1 MAEGVIGMT
10 VTIDPLPQTLTANEK
25 RVKELLD
32 RGKTVFQIA
41 YKLHMSF
48 EAVRDII
55 FEIRK
60 KECLMAGK
68 PRLTQEERAEIYRL
82 YREEG
87 MTQRDLAA
95 RYGVTHSTIGNIVKK
110 MESVQQM
117 CDALT
122 AADKPM
128 KNTGINP
135 EFEQAVDAMIAE
147 SSVEVT
153 ATPLAE
159 GVQDQ
164 PAELEPVIVTKL
176 PHVIWCALDD
186 KISMINLD
194 IVTHEQRIAE
204 LQEEI
209 AELVAEREQI
219 REWMEAHE

>member
-1 MAEGVIGMT
+1 MIGMT

-122 AADKPM
+122 ASDKPM
-128 KNTGINP
+128 KNTGVNP

-147 SSVEVT
+147 SDT
-153 ATPLAE
+153 ANADEKSANAE
-159 GVQDQ
+159 PD
-164 PAELEPVIVTKL
+164 KL
-176 PHVIWCALDD
+176 PHYIWVALDD

-194 IVTHEQRIAE
+194 IETREQHIAE

>member
-95 RYGVTHSTIGNIVKK
+95 RYGVTHATIGNIVKK

-135 EFEQAVDAMIAE
+135 EFDQAVDAMIAE

-153 ATPLAE
+153 AAPLAE

-164 PAELEPVIVTKL
+164 PAELEPVIVAKL
-176 PHVIWCALDD
+176 PHVIWSALDD
-186 KISMINLD
+186 KCCEINID
-194 IVTHEQRIAE
+194 IETREAQIAE
-204 LQEEI
+204 LKAEI
-209 AELVAEREQI
+209 RALEAQKQDI
-219 REWMEAHE
+219 QKWMEAHE

>member
-95 RYGVTHSTIGNIVKK
+95 RYGVTHATIGNIVKK

-128 KNTGINP
+128 KNTCVNP
-135 EFEQAVDAMIAE
+135 EFDQAVDAMIANADE
-147 SSVEVT
+147 KS
-153 ATPLAE
+153 AN
-159 GVQDQ
+159 
-164 PAELEPVIVTKL
+164 AELDKL
-176 PHVIWCALDD
+176 PHYIWVALDD
-186 KISMINLD
+186 KISTINLD
-194 IVTHEQRIAE
+194 IETREQRIAE

>member
-1 MAEGVIGMT
+1 MT
-10 VTIDPLPQTLTANEK
+10 VTIDPLPQTLTANER

-48 EAVRDII
+48 EAVRDIM

-128 KNTGINP
+128 KNTGVNP
-135 EFEQAVDAMIAE
+135 EFDQAVDAMIAE
-147 SSVEVT
+147 SDT
-153 ATPLAE
+153 ANADENSANAE
-159 GVQDQ
+159 PDR
-164 PAELEPVIVTKL
+164 L

-194 IVTHEQRIAE
+194 IETREQRIAE

-219 REWMEAHE
+219 RAWMEAHE

>member
-1 MAEGVIGMT
+1 MIGMT
-10 VTIDPLPQTLTANEK
+10 VTIDPLPQALTANEK

-135 EFEQAVDAMIAE
+135 EF
-147 SSVEVT
+147 
-153 ATPLAE
+153 
-159 GVQDQ
+159 DQ
-164 PAELEPVIVTKL
+164 PAELEPVIVAKL
-176 PHVIWCALDD
+176 PHVIWSALDD
-186 KISMINLD
+186 KCCEINID
-194 IVTHEQRIAE
+194 IETREAQIAE
-204 LQEEI
+204 LKAEI
-209 AELVAEREQI
+209 RALEAQKQDI
-219 REWMEAHE
+219 QTWMEAHE

>member
-95 RYGVTHSTIGNIVKK
+95 RYGVTHHTISNIVKK

-135 EFEQAVDAMIAE
+135 EFDQTVDAMIANVDE
-147 SSVEVT
+147 NS
-153 ATPLAE
+153 ANAE
-159 GVQDQ
+159 PDR
-164 PAELEPVIVTKL
+164 L
-176 PHVIWCALDD
+176 PHVIWSALDD
-186 KISMINLD
+186 KCCEINID
-194 IVTHEQRIAE
+194 IETREAQIAE
-204 LQEEI
+204 LKAEI
-209 AELVAEREQI
+209 RALEAQKQDI
-219 REWMEAHE
+219 QTWMEAHE

>member
-1 MAEGVIGMT
+1 MQMT
-10 VTIDPLPQTLTANEK
+10 IAIEPIPQALTANER
-25 RVKELLD
+25 RVKALLD
-32 RGKTVFQIA
+32 QSKTMFQIA

-135 EFEQAVDAMIAE
+135 EFDQAVDAMIAE
-147 SSVEVT
+147 SDT
-153 ATPLAE
+153 ANADEKSANAE
-159 GVQDQ
+159 PD
-164 PAELEPVIVTKL
+164 KL
-176 PHVIWCALDD
+176 PHYIWTVLDGR
-186 KISMINLD
+186 ISSINLE
-194 IVTHEQRIAE
+194 IETRKQRIAD
-204 LQEEI
+204 LRDEI
-209 AELVAEREQI
+209 AALAEEHDKI
-219 REWMEAHE
+219 IAWMEAHE

>member
-32 RGKTVFQIA
+32 RGETVFQIA

-87 MTQRDLAA
+87 MTYQDIAPRF
-95 RYGVTHSTIGNIVKK
+95 GVSKSTVGNIIAK
-110 MESVQQM
+110 MNDAQASAEHKMPNTGVNPDFERAVDDMIADAEPVSV
-117 CDALT
+117 
-122 AADKPM
+122 AADEIPASAKPDRLPQEIAKALM
-128 KNTGINP
+128 YRLRDID
-135 EFEQAVDAMIAE
+135 EEIEQR
-147 SSVEVT
+147 
-153 ATPLAE
+153 
-159 GVQDQ
+159 
-164 PAELEPVIVTKL
+164 KL
-176 PHVIWCALDD
+176 
-186 KISMINLD
+186 
-194 IVTHEQRIAE
+194 RIAE
-204 LQEEI
+204 LKREIEALDRERGVVEKWREE
-209 AELVAEREQI
+209 
-219 REWMEAHE
+219 HE